1 MNLSDRMKLYEKVES
16 VRRLMPLLPVC
27 IRADG
32 RAFHSLTRKLK
43 RPYDER
49 FSKVMVAV
57 TKSLVRETNAL
68 VGYTQSDEINLVLY
82 SSDLRSQ
89 VFFDGKVQ
97 KLVSIIASM
106 ASTEFNLLVYDIP
119 EVLIYG
125 SLPALF
131 DCRVWSVPTL
141 AEAANVLLWREL
153 DATRNSIQSA
163 TRALYSHKQCDNKNT
178 SEMQEML
185 FQKGVNWNDYP
196 DFFKRGTFVFNQ
208 KVSRVLT
215 TEELARIP
223 EEHRPFPLTLVER
236 RGTIAITLPPLL
248 KIMNRVAVLFEGAT
262 IELSE
267 RMITKEEDNA

>member
-16 VRRLMPLLPVC
+16 ARRFIPLLPVC
-27 IRADG
+27 IRIDG
-32 RAFHSLTRKLK
+32 KAFHSYTRQLEK
-43 RPYDER
+43 PYDER
-49 FSKVMVAV
+49 LSNIMVAV
-57 TKSLVRETNAL
+57 TKSLVSQTNAK

-82 SSDLRSQ
+82 SDRIESQ

-97 KLVSIIASM
+97 KLVSVLASM
-106 ASTEFNLLVYDIP
+106 TTAEFNSLALVVP
-119 EVLIYG
+119 ELKG
-125 SLPALF
+125 PALF
-131 DCRVWSVPTL
+131 DCRAWSVPTL

-185 FQKGVNWNDYP
+185 LQKGVNWNDYP
-196 DFFKRGTFVFNQ
+196 GFFKRGTFVFNR
-208 KVSRVLT
+208 KVLRVLT
-215 TEELARIP
+215 ADEFYKIP
-223 EEHRPFPLTLVER
+223 RHYRPSPITPVER
-236 RGTIAITLPPLL
+236 RETIAITLPPLL

-267 RMITKEEDNA
+267 RIIKEEKDNA